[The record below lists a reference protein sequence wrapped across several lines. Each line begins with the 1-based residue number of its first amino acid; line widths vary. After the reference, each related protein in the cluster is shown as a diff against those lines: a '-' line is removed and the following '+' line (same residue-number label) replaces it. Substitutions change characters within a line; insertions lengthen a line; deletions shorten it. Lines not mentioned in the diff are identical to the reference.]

1 MTPQEL
7 QQIATVQDLQKFSEA
22 IIEAVKLTVAPAL
35 DTAAPDRYL
44 KIKEVETYTGHK
56 RGTIMGWL
64 QKGKPDRSGQI
75 VMLPYVEFSPGDY
88 RILKSE
94 LEKFGRVGAMAV
106 KVSSNHLRPG
116 SRMKVLAKTA

>member
-7 QQIATVQDLQKFSEA
+7 QQIATVQDLQKYSEA
-22 IIEAVKLTVAPAL
+22 IIGAVKTLVEPVIQPA
-35 DTAAPDRYL
+35 TPDRYL

-64 QKGKPDRSGQI
+64 QKGKPDRNGKL
-75 VMLPYVEFSPGDY
+75 VKLAYVEFSPGDY

-94 LEKFGRVGAMAV
+94 LEHYGRIGAMEV
-106 KVSSNHLRPG
+106 KARPSNLPG
-116 SRMKVLAKTA
+116 SRMKLLGKTA